1 MDKERVSYLY
11 QRHLDQVLTGAELAE
26 LKVLAMDQEFLEILQ
41 NLTENLWYDDEQ
53 VVEGIDSVKARSFYE
68 YIVLQPQQKRK
79 LKLWPRFAVAAAV
92 TVIAFGTWFYTN
104 QIDSIRNISASG
116 QIIAND
122 IAPGGVGATLTL
134 ANGEKVRLTD
144 ADNGEL
150 ARQAGVTVTKSA
162 SGEIIYEITS
172 AAKVENQVGAINTLS
187 TARGETYKL
196 RLPDGSRVWLNAA
209 SSITYSAN
217 LLQLGKRKVTLQGEG
232 YFEISKNK
240 AHPFVVESKGQQ
252 VEVLGTHFNIK
263 AYGDEPAMA
272 TTLLE
277 GSVMV
282 SQASKKVIL
291 KPGQQALNK
300 DNVFAVAAVDID
312 EAVAWKN
319 GLFMFKGEK
328 ISDIMKKVQR
338 WYDVDVVYND
348 GNVGALKFS
357 GTISRYDHVSKLLD
371 ILETTGLVHFKIEG
385 RRIIVMK

>member
-26 LKVLAMDQEFLEILQ
+26 LKVLAMDPEFLEILQ

-53 VVEGIDSVKARSFYE
+53 AVEGIDSVKARSFYE

-172 AAKVENQVGAINTLS
+172 AAKVENQEGAINTLS

-338 WYDVDVVYND
+338 WYDVDIVYSD
-348 GNVGALKFS
+348 GDIGALKFS

-371 ILETTGLVHFKIEG
+371 ILETTGQVHFKIEG
-385 RRIIVMK
+385 RKIIVMK

>member
-1 MDKERVSYLY
+1 MDKERVGYLY

-26 LKVLAMDQEFLEILQ
+26 LKVLAMDPEFLEILQ

-53 VVEGIDSVKARSFYE
+53 AVEGIDSVKARSFYE

-122 IAPGGVGATLTL
+122 IAPGGIGATLTL

-172 AAKVENQVGAINTLS
+172 AAKVENQEGAINTLS

-338 WYDVDVVYND
+338 WYDVDIVYND

>member
-1 MDKERVSYLY
+1 MDKERVGYLY

-26 LKVLAMDQEFLEILQ
+26 LKVLAMDPEFLEILQ

-53 VVEGIDSVKARSFYE
+53 AVEGIDSVKARSYYE

-172 AAKVENQVGAINTLS
+172 AAKVENQEGAINTLS

-338 WYDVDVVYND
+338 WYDVDIVYND